1 MESPSVFFLILT
13 TLTFTDHVHN
23 QRIHASVNPL
33 PVGSN
38 VTLSSDTNI
47 TLGSWMFNGSNLVFI
62 YPGGYVLYKNRTE
75 RIISKSPSS
84 LTITSARLTD
94 SGLYKLEEINVF
106 SVELELS
113 VQEQI
118 SNATLSAKTT
128 DLVEFIDTAVLMCSV
143 STGTSLSYKWLAGNS
158 TISSGPRMQL
168 SNGGATISIVGVTHY
183 DQGPYRCNVSNGVG
197 YDVSPPLTLNI
208 SYGPSNTTVKVM
220 PDLYMHRSGSDIT
233 LSCSADSRPTATF
246 QWMFNEVYLNRS
258 SSKLDLQNIKENN
271 SGIYKCV
278 SYNPVTM
285 RFNNNTREIRVM
297 DPVTAVD
304 IINNG
309 GLAIVDKMFILQ
321 CEVTGPLVSIQWWKN
336 DTPIAPDNRTVF
348 GNKTLTLN
356 PVQRSDDGLYKCY
369 AVNLVSNMTSDPFAV
384 EVNYGPEMPSITGPN
399 VVKSGNTVTLRCW
412 AISVPQSQYR
422 WFFNGSL
429 VSNKSE
435 FMTPPLTK
443 TMSGDYICM
452 ALNNITDK
460 NSTAS
465 IKLTVIDPIQNV
477 SIEELSNPAVEGN
490 SHTLTCNII
499 GPADH
504 IHWMKDGQPLYSDNR
519 TVFSMNNRTVSFWPL
534 KRSDSADY
542 QCLAIN
548 AVGNMTSEPYRL
560 FVTYGPENQV
570 IKGPNKAKTGCI
582 VTFTCKAVSDP
593 PSEYKWFFNGSLV
606 SNMSEYMTPSLRKEM
621 SGKYICMAFNSMSWK
636 NSTANITLT
645 VIDPI
650 YSVEIVPQINSARE
664 NDSYNLTCHVAG
676 PADYIYWMKNG
687 ELLLA
692 DHRTVFSL
700 YNKTVILQALRRFDN
715 GQFQCMAINA
725 VENKTSDPYT
735 LLVSYGPDMPTING
749 TNRVN
754 VGSNVTL
761 SCYAPSV
768 PPSLYRWY
776 FHDSLVSNMSEY
788 MTPVHTEDKGGE
800 YTCMAIN
807 NITGKHSN
815 ASVLLTVIG
824 PIKSVQIDTSKP
836 HALENYSYNLTCR
849 VTGVV
854 DHIHWMK
861 NWEKL
866 LPDNNTVFSMDN
878 KTVTFWP
885 VDRYDA
891 GRYRCMATNAVGNLT
906 SEAYMLVVNYG
917 PLNMNISGPESA
929 KVGVPVSLTCS
940 AVSQPECNFTWFLN
954 NQSTPVGKGSILKF
968 YANQSQTGKYQ
979 CTATNSVTN
988 ITMMQSKTFAIADHA
1003 SASYIPNK
1011 EVLLLMGLYSLFAH
1025 LLFL

>member
-1 MESPSVFFLILT
+1 
-13 TLTFTDHVHN
+13 
-23 QRIHASVNPL
+23 
-33 PVGSN
+33 
-38 VTLSSDTNI
+38 
-47 TLGSWMFNGSNLVFI
+47 
-62 YPGGYVLYKNRTE
+62 
-75 RIISKSPSS
+75 
-84 LTITSARLTD
+84 
-94 SGLYKLEEINVF
+94 
-106 SVELELS
+106 LS
-113 VQEQI
+113 VQEPI
-118 SNATLSAKTT
+118 SNATLSAKKT
-128 DLVEFIDTAVLMCSV
+128 DLVEFTDTAVLMCSV
-143 STGTSLSYKWLAGNS
+143 STGTSLSYKWLAGTS
-158 TISSGPRMQL
+158 AISSGPRMQL

-233 LSCSADSRPTATF
+233 LSCSADSKPTATV
-246 QWMFNEVYLNRS
+246 QWMLNEVYLNRS
-258 SSKLDLQNIKENN
+258 SFQLDLKNITESH

-285 RFNNNTREIRVM
+285 RSSNNTREIRVM
-297 DPVTAVD
+297 DPVTAVV
-304 IINNG
+304 ISNNG
-309 GLAIVDKMFILQ
+309 GPAIVDKMFTLR

-336 DTPIAPDNRTVF
+336 GSLIAPDNRTVF

-356 PVQRSDDGLYKCY
+356 PVQISDDGLYKCY
-369 AVNLVSNMTSDPFAV
+369 AFNPVSNMTSSPFAV
-384 EVNYGPEMPSITGPN
+384 KVNFGPEMPWVMGPN
-399 VVKSGNTVTLRCW
+399 VVKSGNNVTLSCW
-412 AISVPQSQYR
+412 ARSVPPSQYR

-429 VSNKSE
+429 VSNNSK
-435 FMTPPLTK
+435 FMTHPLVK
-443 TMSGDYICM
+443 EMSGDYICM
-452 ALNNITDK
+452 ASNNITEK
-460 NSTAS
+460 NSTGS

-477 SIEELSNPAVEGN
+477 SIKEQSNPAVE
-490 SHTLTCNII
+490 
-499 GPADH
+499 A
-504 IHWMKDGQPLYSDNR
+504 
-519 TVFSMNNRTVSFWPL
+519 
-534 KRSDSADY
+534 Y

-548 AVGNMTSEPYRL
+548 AVGNMSSEPYRL
-560 FVTYGPENQV
+560 FVSYGPENQV
-570 IKGPNKAKTGCI
+570 IKGPNKAKTGDN

-593 PSEYKWFFNGSLV
+593 PSEYNWFFNGILV
-606 SNMSEYMTPSLRKEM
+606 SNMSEYMTPSLTKEM
-621 SGKYICMAFNSMSWK
+621 SGKYICVALNSISWK
-636 NSTANITLT
+636 NITASITLT

-650 YSVEIVPQINSARE
+650 YSVEIVPQMNSARE
-664 NDSYNLTCHVAG
+664 NYSYNLTCHVAG
-676 PADYIYWMKNG
+676 PYDYIYWMKNG
-687 ELLLA
+687 ELLPA
-692 DHRTVFSL
+692 CHRTVFSL
-700 YNKTVILQALRRFDN
+700 YNKTVILHALSRLDN

-725 VENKTSDPYT
+725 VGNMTSAAYT

-768 PPSLYRWY
+768 PPSIYRWY

-788 MTPVHTEDKGGE
+788 MTPPLTEDKGGQ

-824 PIKSVQIDTSKP
+824 PIQSVQIDTSTP
-836 HALENYSYNLTCR
+836 HALENYSYNLTCQ

-854 DHIHWMK
+854 ERIHWMK
-861 NWEKL
+861 NWKKL
-866 LPDNNTVFSMDN
+866 LPDSNTLFTMDN

-891 GRYRCMATNAVGNLT
+891 GLYQCMATNAVGNLT
-906 SEAYMLVVNYG
+906 SEGYMLLVNYG
-917 PLNMNISGPESA
+917 PLNVSISGPESA
-929 KVGVPVSLTCS
+929 KVGAPVSLTCS

-954 NQSTPVGKGSILKF
+954 NQSTPVGNGSILKF
-968 YANQSQTGKYQ
+968 YANESQTGKYQ

-988 ITMMQSKTFAIADHA
+988 ITMKQSKTFAIADHA

-1011 EVLLLMGLYSLFAH
+1011 GVLLLMGLYSFFVH